1 LESFKATNP
10 TTKTHNKSAHA
21 LILTSDV
28 PVTRSILDIAAS
40 VTDDKYN
47 DNVVDDATAPGIVHK
62 GKKQV
67 FVMSEATIWTKK
79 RKNTKTHDKK
89 NEKRFSEKRTSR
101 TLSFSFSFSFAR
113 RRRDV
118 ERRGRDDD
126 GKKREGARRR

>member
-47 DNVVDDATAPGIVHK
+47 DNVDDDDDATAPGIVHK
-62 GKKQV
+62 GKKSV
-67 FVMSEATIWTKK
+67 RDMSEATIWTKK
-79 RKNTKTHDKK
+79 RKNTTHDKK
-89 NEKRFSEKRTSR
+89 K
-101 TLSFSFSFSFAR
+101 
-113 RRRDV
+113 
-118 ERRGRDDD
+118 
-126 GKKREGARRR
+126 